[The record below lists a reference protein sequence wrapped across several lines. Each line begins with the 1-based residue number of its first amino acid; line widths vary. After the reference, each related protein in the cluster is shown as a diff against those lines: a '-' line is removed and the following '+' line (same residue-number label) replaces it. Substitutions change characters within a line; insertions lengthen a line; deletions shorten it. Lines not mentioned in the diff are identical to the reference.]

1 MVVTRSW
8 DPAKYN
14 NPLNNFIV
22 LRCLFF
28 NIKVAIV
35 NMLFMTL
42 IVIDNFHQQ
51 ALVSEFPD
59 R

>member
-1 MVVTRSW
+1 M
-8 DPAKYN
+8 YM
-14 NPLNNFIV
+14 I
-22 LRCLFF
+22 FF

-35 NMLFMTL
+35 NMLCMTL

>member
-1 MVVTRSW
+1 MAVTRRW

>member
-1 MVVTRSW
+1 MAVTRSW

-14 NPLNNFIV
+14 NPLNIFIV